1 MKKMIRQINI
11 IGLLAILSCINACS
25 IYIGQTPLWYD
36 FNGIDMGDYKNQKVI
51 LLPVTAEKGE
61 GIDEKGKRQLV
72 SSIRSQFKRV
82 FSVRPRYLSP
92 DLLAKEGFSKP
103 YNHSKVAKH
112 FDAQAVLIVSV
123 FDVESS
129 VSRSNKIKYRN
140 VGLKISCF
148 DAEDPYKYWRLSK
161 RYQSDSGF
169 NVKNIDFDYVLY
181 SDLRSI
187 RKVVKS
193 RSGSRN
199 TKQLDEKSAPSIVI
213 SVNDTNVSNTSGG
226 GDSFV
231 TRANTFELQLSAIDA
246 YGLSMITIS
255 DQDNNVLDKI
265 DFSYM
270 TVKNYSESIP
280 VPLRKGGNI
289 IRIDISNVEQK
300 EITRYIKIKRKV
312 VESTHLIAVS
322 SPYSTGKG
330 LYLDAGSALSQLNQ
344 NLSKRYNNLIYLNQG
359 QVSRQEI
366 LKTIEL
372 LALDAEDDDSLS
384 PVFFFSGPVKR
395 FHHKRYG
402 EKYYLMLAGSDEKY
416 LRSTAIDLDEV
427 IDLLG
432 ERAFIMLEHC
442 SPDEKIIGNFRL
454 ANRGVPIK
462 VNIYPCENIIGD
474 ISSRLLSQYKKNRSL
489 ESIIAGEKIGLSDFR
504 AIGQDTRYAY

>member
-1 MKKMIRQINI
+1 MIKQINK
-11 IGLLAILSCINACS
+11 IGLLTVFLCLSACS
-25 IYIGQTPLWYD
+25 IYTGKTPLWYD
-36 FNGIDMGDYKNQKVI
+36 FNDIDMDDYENQKFI
-51 LLPVTAEKGE
+51 LLPITAEKGG
-61 GIDEKGKRQLV
+61 GIDEEGKKQLI

-82 FSVRPRYLSP
+82 FSVKPRYLSP
-92 DLLAKEGFSKP
+92 DKLEREGFSKP
-103 YNHSKVAKH
+103 YDYRKVAKH
-112 FDAQAVLIVSV
+112 FNAQAVLIASV

-129 VSRSNKIKYRN
+129 VSRSNKIEYRN

-148 DAEDPYKYWRLSK
+148 DANDPYRYWRLSK

-181 SDLRSI
+181 SDLKSI

-193 RSGSRN
+193 RSGSSN
-199 TKQLDEKSAPSIVI
+199 TKNLDEKSAPSVVI

-255 DQDNNVLDKI
+255 DQDNNILDEI
-265 DFSYM
+265 DFSYL

-280 VPLRKGGNI
+280 IPIRRGGNK
-289 IRIDISNVEQK
+289 IRIDVSNVEQK

-322 SPYSTGKG
+322 SPYSIGKG
-330 LYLDAGSALSQLNQ
+330 KVLDTSSALSQLNQ
-344 NLSKRYNNLIYLNQG
+344 NLSKRYNNLIYLNQSE
-359 QVSRQEI
+359 VSRQEI
-366 LKTIEL
+366 FKTIES
-372 LALDAEDDDSLS
+372 LALDAEGDDSLS
-384 PVFFFSGPVKR
+384 PVFFFSGRVQR

-402 EKYYLMLAGSDEKY
+402 DKFYLMLANSDEKY

-432 ERAFIMLEHC
+432 ERVFIMLEHC
-442 SPDEKIIGNFRL
+442 SSDETTIGSFRL
-454 ANRGVPIK
+454 PNRGASIK
-462 VNIYPCENIIGD
+462 VNIYPCGNMMGD
-474 ISSRLLSQYKKNRSL
+474 ISTRLLRQYKKNRPL
-489 ESIIAGEKIGLSDFR
+489 ESIIAGERAGLSEFR
-504 AIGQDTRYAY
+504 AVGQDDRYAY

>member
-1 MKKMIRQINI
+1 MMIKTINI
-11 IGLLAILSCINACS
+11 IGLLAVLFCLNACS
-25 IYIGQTPLWYD
+25 IYTGQTPLWYD
-36 FNGIDMGDYKNQKVI
+36 FSGIDMKDYENQKFI

-61 GIDEKGKRQLV
+61 GIDEEGKKQLI

-82 FSVRPRYLSP
+82 FSVKPRYLSP
-92 DLLAKEGFSKP
+92 NVLASEGFSKP
-103 YNHSKVAKH
+103 YNYRKVAKY

-187 RKVVKS
+187 RKVLKS
-193 RSGSRN
+193 RGGSRN
-199 TKQLDEKSAPSIVI
+199 TKQLDEKSSPSIVI
-213 SVNDTNVSNTSGG
+213 SVNDTNVSDSSGG

-246 YGLSMITIS
+246 YGLSAITIS
-255 DQDNNVLDKI
+255 DQDNNVLDEI

-280 VPLRKGGNI
+280 VPIRRGGNK
-289 IRIDISNVEQK
+289 IRIDVSNVEQK
-300 EITRYIKIKRKV
+300 KITRYINIKRKV

-322 SPYSTGKG
+322 SPYSVGKG
-330 LYLDAGSALSQLNQ
+330 AYLDSSSVLSQLNQ
-344 NLSKRYNNLIYLNQG
+344 NRSKRYNNLIYLNQS

-384 PVFFFSGPVKR
+384 PVFFFSGRVQR

-402 EKYYLMLAGSDEKY
+402 EKYYLMFADSDEKY

-432 ERAFIMLEHC
+432 ERAFILLEHC
-442 SPDEKIIGNFRL
+442 SLDGKAIGNFRL
-454 ANRGVPIK
+454 DNRGVPVK
-462 VNIYPCENIIGD
+462 LNIYPCENKVGD
-474 ISSRLLSQYKKNRSL
+474 ISSRLLIQYKKNRSL
-489 ESIIAGEKIGLSDFR
+489 ESIIAGEKAGLSDLS
-504 AIGQDTRYAY
+504 AMGQDAR

>member
-1 MKKMIRQINI
+1 MLIKKISI
-11 IGLLAILSCINACS
+11 IGLLVAVISCMNACS
-25 IYIGQTPLWYD
+25 IYTGQTPLWYD
-36 FNGIDMGDYKNQKVI
+36 FSGIDMDDYESQKFV

-61 GIDEKGKRQLV
+61 GIDEEGKKELV

-82 FSVRPRYLSP
+82 FSVKPRYLSP
-92 DLLAKEGFSKP
+92 ELLAREGFSKP
-103 YNHSKVAKH
+103 YNFREVAKH

-129 VSRSNKIKYRN
+129 VSRSNKIEYRN

-161 RYQSDSGF
+161 RYQSDNGF

-193 RSGSRN
+193 RDGSRN
-199 TKQLDEKSAPSIVI
+199 TKLLDEKSAPSILV

-246 YGLSMITIS
+246 YGLSMITIY
-255 DQDNNVLDKI
+255 DQDNNILDEI

-280 VPLRKGGNI
+280 VSLRKGGNK
-289 IRIDISNVEQK
+289 IRIDVSNVEQK
-300 EITRYIKIKRKV
+300 EITRYIKITRKV

-330 LYLDAGSALSQLNQ
+330 ISLNENSALSQLNK
-344 NLSKRYNNLIYLNQG
+344 NISKRYNNLIYLNQG
-359 QVSRQEI
+359 LVSRQEI

-372 LALDAEDDDSLS
+372 LALDAEDDDSLN
-384 PVFFFSGPVKR
+384 PVFFFSGRIQR

-402 EKYYLMLAGSDEKY
+402 EKYYLMLADSDDQY

-442 SPDEKIIGNFRL
+442 SSDEKTIGNFRL
-454 ANRGVPIK
+454 LNRGAPIK
-462 VNIYPCENIIGD
+462 VNIYPCENVMGD
-474 ISSRLLSQYKKNRSL
+474 ISSRLLKQYKKNRSL
-489 ESIIAGEKIGLSDFR
+489 ESIIAGEKNGLSEFR
-504 AIGQDTRYAY
+504 AVGQDARYSY